1 MSAYNKNGP
10 RMCPGRLAK
19 ENQHSTCASLPNFL
33 PPSCFLLA
41 APTTQITCKHA
52 LPLRWRGTLRAD
64 LHLFRILEK
73 VLRETLEANQCWA
86 GPLEPGRIHA
96 HKLERLWLGGRR
108 GLRLGRMLPATD
120 GVHRRQHRSEDQNY
134 DRASTHIHLVSKQTI
149 MDDACVR
156 GLPLTSSVCSI

>member
-1 MSAYNKNGP
+1 
-10 RMCPGRLAK
+10 MCPGRLAK
-19 ENQHSTCASLPNFL
+19 KNQYSTCASLPNFL
-33 PPSCFLLA
+33 PPSCFLFA
-41 APTTQITCKHA
+41 ASTTQITCKHD
-52 LPLRWRGTLRAD
+52 LPLRWRSTVSAD

-96 HKLERLWLGGRR
+96 HQLERLWLGGRR
-108 GLRLGRMLPATD
+108 GLRLGRMLPATN